1 MNDRSTLLPA
11 LAAGGIILFY
21 AVLGLVILIPEA
33 VYSGDI
39 GLKYV
44 QARALAAS
52 GFESLAIPYPGA
64 VVDPSRQLFPL
75 EPPFIFSVNGEP
87 QSIFSPAAA
96 ILQAPAAA
104 VAGIRGLTV
113 ISVLAGACVLLCA
126 MTLVGRE
133 DRTAVAVVLGLGSPL
148 WFYAVNGW
156 EHAPAVACSTAA
168 FAVAVRWRGAWPA
181 LLAGAFVGAG
191 STLRDEVLLVLPGL
205 LVVLAW
211 RERSVIRPALACVGA
226 VMPLLAAGIIDIAWF
241 DRPAAA
247 HLRHAVHMVQS
258 ALHLTSEPNL
268 EIPSLE
274 PFTLRDRY
282 EAVVNYWLFGST
294 PNALILALAIAVA
307 CAAALQVRYRWSL
320 PAALVVAAMCVA
332 AVIDTVGVVLAPRWL
347 AGLVH
352 LAPYCIFAVLPR
364 PAGHDAV
371 WPRLVLITTV
381 IYLMIAFA
389 GVDTSGG
396 KSLGP
401 RLLLPLV
408 PLLATAAIVQIRAYA
423 RGASVVQ
430 RATGWMGVA
439 LCVLAVALHLGG
451 AVPAYYGR
459 NVEDGAALL
468 VAKTA
473 REPILVADDP
483 FTAQLFLPLYYQKI
497 LLLADTHEKS
507 GAIARAL
514 VDRREGGGVLLVSRF
529 PAPAVRLDPLQVQE
543 IWRIGRMTLQ
553 YWR

>member
-1 MNDRSTLLPA
+1 MTDRSVVTPA
-11 LAAGGIILFY
+11 AAAGVIIVFY
-21 AVLGLVILIPEA
+21 AVLGLIVLIPEA

-64 VVDPSRQLFPL
+64 GLDPSGQLFPL
-75 EPPFIFSVNGEP
+75 EPPFVFVVNGAP

-104 VAGIRGLTV
+104 VAGIRGLTL
-113 ISVLAGACVLLCA
+113 ISVLSAASVLLAA
-126 MTLVGRE
+126 MALVGRE
-133 DRTAVAVVLGLGSPL
+133 DRTAVAVVLGVGSPL

-156 EHAPAVACSTAA
+156 EHAPAVACTTVA
-168 FAVAVRWRGAWPA
+168 FVVALRGRGSWLAM
-181 LLAGAFVGAG
+181 LAGGLVGVG
-191 STLRDEVLLVLPGL
+191 STLRDEAFLVLPGL
-205 LVVLAW
+205 LVVLWW
-211 RERSVIRPALACVGA
+211 RERSLMR
-226 VMPLLAAGIIDIAWF
+226 LLAACAAAFLPLLTAALIDIAWF

-258 ALHLTSEPNL
+258 ALRLTSEPNL

-282 EAVVNYWLFGST
+282 EAVVNYWLFGAT
-294 PNALILALAIAVA
+294 PNPLIVALAIGVTV
-307 CAAALQVRYRWSL
+307 AAAAQIRYRWSL
-320 PAALVVAAMCVA
+320 PAALVVAAVSVA
-332 AVIDTVGVVLAPRWL
+332 ALIDTIDVLLAPRWL
-347 AGLVH
+347 AGLLH
-352 LAPYCIFAVLPR
+352 LAPYTIFAVLPG
-364 PAGHDAV
+364 PGAAP
-371 WPRLVLITTV
+371 WPRLVLVTTV
-381 IYLMIAFA
+381 SYLVIAFA

-408 PLLATAAIVQIRAYA
+408 PLLATAAIVQIRAYT
-423 RGASVVQ
+423 RSLSVVQ
-430 RATGWMGVA
+430 RATGWMGVGLCA
-439 LCVLAVALHLGG
+439 LALALHLGG
-451 AVPAYYGR
+451 AMRAYYVR
-459 NVEDGAALL
+459 NAEDGAALL
-468 VAKTA
+468 IAKAA
-473 REPILVADDP
+473 REPIVVADDP

-514 VDRREGGGVLLVSRF
+514 VDRPESGGVLLVSRF

>member
-1 MNDRSTLLPA
+1 MTDRSVVTPA
-11 LAAGGIILFY
+11 AAAGVIILFY
-21 AVLGLVILIPEA
+21 AVLGLIILIPEA

-52 GFESLAIPYPGA
+52 GYESLAIPYPGA
-64 VVDPSRQLFPL
+64 GVDPSGQLFPL
-75 EPPFIFSVNGEP
+75 EPPFVFVVNGAP

-96 ILQAPAAA
+96 VLQAPAAA
-104 VAGIRGLTV
+104 VAGIRGLTL
-113 ISVLAGACVLLCA
+113 ISVLSGACVLLAA
-126 MTLVGRE
+126 MALVGRE
-133 DRTAVAVVLGLGSPL
+133 DRTALAFVLGLGSPL

-156 EHAPAVACSTAA
+156 EHAPAVACTTVA
-168 FAVAVRWRGAWPA
+168 FAVALRGRGPGLAM
-181 LLAGAFVGAG
+181 LAGGLVGAG
-191 STLRDEVLLVLPGL
+191 STLRDEAFLLLPGL
-205 LVVLAW
+205 LVVLWW
-211 RERSVIRPALACVGA
+211 RERSLIRLLAACA
-226 VMPLLAAGIIDIAWF
+226 AASLPLLAAALIDIAWF

-258 ALHLTSEPNL
+258 ALRLTSEPNL

-282 EAVVNYWLFGST
+282 EAVVNYWLFGAT
-294 PNALILALAIAVA
+294 ANPLILTLAIGVTGAVA
-307 CAAALQVRYRWSL
+307 AHIRYRWSL
-320 PAALVVAAMCVA
+320 PAAIVVAAVSVA
-332 AVIDTVGVVLAPRWL
+332 ALIDTIDVVLAPRWL
-347 AGLVH
+347 AGLLH
-352 LAPYCIFAVLPR
+352 LAPYTIFAVLPG
-364 PAGHDAV
+364 PGGGAP
-371 WPRLVLITTV
+371 WPRLVLVTTV
-381 IYLMIAFA
+381 SYLVIAFA

-401 RLLLPLV
+401 RLLLPV
-408 PLLATAAIVQIRAYA
+408 IPLLATAAIVQIRAYT
-423 RGASVVQ
+423 RGHSVVQ
-430 RATGWMGVA
+430 RVTGWMGIGLCA
-439 LCVLAVALHLGG
+439 LALALHLGG
-451 AVPAYYGR
+451 AMRAYYVR
-459 NVEDGAALL
+459 NAEDGAAVLI
-468 VAKTA
+468 ARAA

-514 VDRREGGGVLLVSRF
+514 ADRPESGGVLLVSRF